1 MLSVDKRQ
9 PSHLCVFVCSNTSNS
24 NPAGVVNVEG
34 GCACVV
40 NTFVLD
46 ALSFNPTCPRQVT
59 SASSMLPTTCADSP
73 NNRMSS
79 AKRKSNKCDIPS
91 PKLRPRCSTRLRQR
105 PIASCSTEQNNRG
118 LKTHPCRTPAQISN
132 SWLLSLL
139 LTTWPFWFAY
149 VICSNQIKWGETPCS
164 LKASHN
170 DFQSTRSKAFDKS
183 RLTIHKG
190 VFANNVLSI
199 TMLAVKRCSSILRFL
214 LNPCCSSG
222 CLRKIQANDPQR
234 DPCRQCLQPTQI
246 CSQQVF
252 FIFFCFRKPY
262 WCSGCQSSDVSSPAQ
277 QQVSEN
283 REQQTQASN
292 GRNVWCK
299 FRTTRFWKH
308 LEDRFAIMWRIW
320 PLPGARPVL
329 RCVIEYGKF
338 AFNRWTALLIH
349 AALQAFAASFLDQDR
364 TYLPMLR
371 GMAPSG
377 ANS

>member
-1 MLSVDKRQ
+1 
-9 PSHLCVFVCSNTSNS
+9 
-24 NPAGVVNVEG
+24 
-34 GCACVV
+34 
-40 NTFVLD
+40 
-46 ALSFNPTCPRQVT
+46 
-59 SASSMLPTTCADSP
+59 
-73 NNRMSS
+73 MSS

-222 CLRKIQANDPQR
+222 CH
-234 DPCRQCLQPTQI
+234 C
-246 CSQQVF
+246 
-252 FIFFCFRKPY
+252 
-262 WCSGCQSSDVSSPAQ
+262 
-277 QQVSEN
+277 
-283 REQQTQASN
+283 SN
-292 GRNVWCK
+292 GASMRPRIKYAKILYMRRMFAMGRKSVVTLDCFVFGNIWNNVLRHAHGISPSLRIVFMMLRMVHETFSGAKCNNSATKPHSSEALFAFIRLIAICNSCK
-299 FRTTRFWKH
+299 FQSASVSWGGGDGLLGCPLRIFSSKSSKRTEHVCSSHQLHPTTS
-308 LEDRFAIMWRIW
+308 
-320 PLPGARPVL
+320 V
-329 RCVIEYGKF
+329 
-338 AFNRWTALLIH
+338 
-349 AALQAFAASFLDQDR
+349 
-364 TYLPMLR
+364 
-371 GMAPSG
+371 
-377 ANS
+377 